1 MSIHQERKNSMEIRH
16 LIKSDDKIAIS
27 HVYEESWKFAY
38 KGIVPQDYLNQ
49 IPVGQWAEHLNQAE
63 MPEYMGRGYG
73 KKLLDAVVAE

>member
-1 MSIHQERKNSMEIRH
+1 MEIRH

-49 IPVGQWAEHLNQAE
+49 IPVGQ
-63 MPEYMGRGYG
+63 
-73 KKLLDAVVAE
+73 